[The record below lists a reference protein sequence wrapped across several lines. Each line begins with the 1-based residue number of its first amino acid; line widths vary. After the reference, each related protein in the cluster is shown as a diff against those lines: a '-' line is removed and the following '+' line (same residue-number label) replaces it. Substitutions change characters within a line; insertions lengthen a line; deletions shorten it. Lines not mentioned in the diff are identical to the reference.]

1 MAATFCN
8 PSLGSRR
15 LSFVKHNITHGHAV
29 GDSSQLRPVAKR
41 KVMEIRGVR
50 HPKESSEA
58 GTHVPPGVEVE
69 TLRQCEALASAAAG
83 SCGWELR
90 LQLPQTRARNTH
102 NEEAKNENKLLSAS
116 LWRSIPGICRRSSNQ
131 AASTAHRQRTCEGC
145 YKNTLREGGNA
156 RADGELDEERGRGVG
171 GLAAVQAN
179 AAGNEPDDHERVA
192 NVMRIGA
199 VAARGN
205 A

>member
-1 MAATFCN
+1 MLLQMAATFCN

-15 LSFVKHNITHGHAV
+15 LSFVKHNITHRHAV

-116 LWRSIPGICRRSSNQ
+116 LGRTNCPPLYG
-131 AASTAHRQRTCEGC
+131 AAYLEFVAEVVIKQPARHT
-145 YKNTLREGGNA
+145 GNVPA
-156 RADGELDEERGRGVG
+156 KDLTKI
-171 GLAAVQAN
+171 
-179 AAGNEPDDHERVA
+179 H
-192 NVMRIGA
+192 
-199 VAARGN
+199 
-205 A
+205 